1 MIHAKCITRLLNEC
15 MHALLTELNLIMYL
29 ISIPFLSRLEKTPV
43 CEDRALCLKISTEK
57 STLQKLVGAH
67 KNILI
72 LCLLCQTNP
81 SADSE
86 DDSVTVKRKIDR

>member
-1 MIHAKCITRLLNEC
+1 MIYAKCITRLLNEC
-15 MHALLTELNLIMYL
+15 MHALNNVS
-29 ISIPFLSRLEKTPV
+29 ISISFLRLQKTPV

-86 DDSVTVKRKIDR
+86 DDSVTVKR